1 MTTTG
6 ATRPLIAILNYG
18 IGNLH
23 SAHKGFEHAGADA
36 RLTSDRGLIAD
47 ADAVVLPGVGAFGPC
62 MDALR
67 NTGLDEVAL
76 ERIDSGI
83 PFFAICIGQQLLF
96 AGSEESPGR
105 PGLGV
110 FDGMVRRIPD
120 TVKRPQMQ
128 WNIVH
133 PTTEH
138 PMFDGLGAE
147 PWLYFVHSYACEHGP
162 DVVATCDYGDTFVAA
177 VARDNLWACQFHP
190 EKSSHTGLQILGNFV
205 SAAATASTKSSR

>member
-1 MTTTG
+1 ME
-6 ATRPLIAILNYG
+6 ATPADKPLLAILDYG

-36 RLTSDRGLIAD
+36 RLTADRGLIAD

-62 MDALR
+62 IDALR
-67 NTGLDEVAL
+67 DSGLDEVAL
-76 ERIDSGI
+76 ERIDSGV

-96 AGSEESPGR
+96 AGSEESPGH

-110 FDGMVRRIPD
+110 FERMVCEIPD

-133 PTTEH
+133 PTGDH
-138 PMFDGLGAE
+138 PMFDGLPAE
-147 PWLYFVHSYACEHGP
+147 PWVYFVHSYACDPGP
-162 DVVATCDYGDTFVAA
+162 GVVATCDYGDTLVAA
-177 VARDNLWACQFHP
+177 VARDNIWACQFHP
-190 EKSSHTGLQILGNFV
+190 EKSGRTGLQILGNFV
-205 SAAATASTKSSR
+205 TAARNQKVGV